1 MFTEDDLLLRHA
13 PAALAIDASRS
24 PAPTSVAA
32 AEREPDAAHAAEAR
46 AAFSRPRPSLP
57 LRWFWGPAAALHR
70 ERGRGPDHY
79 PSRVDRELFAQHASV
94 LVGLFEPRAL
104 VDLAPAATRHV
115 RYLADALL
123 RDRRRA
129 RCALHDWDGPRLVAA
144 VRRLASDYP
153 NLDVSGVLGADPSR
167 IGRDSGRLVLMTAG
181 GPDGPE
187 PGSLLQTLRAVAPQL
202 GPDDA
207 VVLTVDLGS
216 DPDALVRACRDSD
229 GVAEAMHRAALASCV
244 EAFGGEV
251 DPTLFHLEAAWD
263 GRAVETRLRPSRAV
277 RLRMP
282 AAGVDVLLE
291 GPIRTGRT
299 AAWTRPVLRR
309 VAARGGLALGA
320 WLPDPEERRAI
331 VVLRC
336 GAGCGS
342 PDHLL

>member
-1 MFTEDDLLLRHA
+1 MFTEDDLLLRLA

-24 PAPTSVAA
+24 PAPTPLGAV
-32 AEREPDAAHAAEAR
+32 EHDPDAPHAAEVR
-46 AAFSRPRPSLP
+46 AALTRPVPSLP
-57 LRWFWGPAAALHR
+57 PRWFWGPAATLHR
-70 ERGRGPDHY
+70 ERARVPDHY

-94 LVGLFEPRAL
+94 LVGLFEPRAI

-115 RYLADALL
+115 RHLADALQ

-144 VRRLASDYP
+144 VRRLAADYP

-202 GPDDA
+202 GTDDA
-207 VVLTVDLGS
+207 VVLTVDLGA
-216 DPDALVRACRDSD
+216 DPDALVRACRDPD

-244 EAFGGEV
+244 EAFGGEI
-251 DPTLFHLEAAWD
+251 DPTLFQLEATWD
-263 GRAVETRLRPSRAV
+263 GHAVATRLRPARPV
-277 RLRMP
+277 RLRLP
-282 AAGVDVLLE
+282 GAGVDVRLD

-299 AAWTRPVLRR
+299 AAWTRPILRR

-336 GAGCGS
+336 CAGCGS